1 MILSQFLKAAAH
13 RKVIEGQD
21 DCMIWL
27 ADWVLLNT
35 GKDPAEGWRGK
46 YSKKEARQAI
56 AEAGGLLR
64 VASRSMRACEMERV
78 PAASVRAGDVGI
90 VRVDRMHV
98 GAIRAHAGWAVRLR
112 SGIAFG
118 HLHVAAAWRV

>member
-1 MILSQFLKAAAH
+1 MILSQFLKAAAS
-13 RKVIEGQD
+13 RRIIEGQD
-21 DCMIWL
+21 DCMLWL
-27 ADWVLLNT
+27 ADWVVLNT
-35 GKDPAEGWRGK
+35 GKDPAEGWRNR
-46 YSKKEARQAI
+46 YSKKQARAAI

-64 VASRSMRACEMERV
+64 VASRSMRACEIERI

-118 HLHVAAAWRV
+118 HVHCAAAWRV

>member
-21 DCMIWL
+21 DCMLWL

-35 GKDPAEGWRGK
+35 GKDPAEGWRGR
-46 YSKKEARQAI
+46 YSKREARQAI

-64 VASRSMRACEMERV
+64 VASRSMRACEMERI
-78 PAASVRAGDVGI
+78 PWASARAGDVGI